1 MIMGLEYVFSAY
13 GIWLGTFFI
22 FIVLTK
28 QKTKFTNKAI
38 TSLKQK
44 NKEKYTQSKIIEK
57 NEK

>member
-1 MIMGLEYVFSAY
+1 MGLEYVFSAY